1 VKGFARLRGEFGP
14 LYLARNFDEEGNPL
28 GYRPMTGLELLYNLG
43 QQSAFQRLPDRFAFK
58 EAKAIYERADEAT
71 KGFLQKCI
79 RVGIL
84 RKPAKGLY
92 EKVGIGGAS
101 GAARGRNLFLFCYI
115 RPKFV
120 SHISWWADAMIFGR
134 ASAQMSRETQ
144 GPQQVA
150 DSMDH
155 LSNSHWV

>member
-120 SHISWWADAMIFGR
+120 SHISW
-134 ASAQMSRETQ
+134 
-144 GPQQVA
+144 
-150 DSMDH
+150 
-155 LSNSHWV
+155 